1 MKKKLKTIQQYK
13 KEVEF
18 QNKWPFWIESG
29 VACPKCKTE
38 MMTPLLTAG
47 SIGEIP
53 KRAFQCPK
61 CDFKITI

>member
-1 MKKKLKTIQQYK
+1 MEKKLKTIQQYK

-38 MMTPLLTAG
+38 MMTPG
-47 SIGEIP
+47 IVVGEIG
-53 KRAFQCPK
+53 KVSASTFRCPK
-61 CDFKITI
+61 CDFKIKI